1 MPFDR
6 SSGENGR
13 GVQMTDTSYAGKTA
27 DYFEDRRDEMLPFI
41 PIGARHVLEVG
52 CGNAA
57 FAAHLKT
64 QRRVEVT
71 AIEAH
76 PAAADVAHDRVDRL
90 LSSSI
95 EDALPKL
102 AGEHFDCIV
111 LNDVLE
117 HLVDPWDVLTRLRHF
132 LAPDGVV
139 VASIPNIR
147 YHPVFKEF
155 VLQGRWQ
162 YRQDGVMDR
171 THLRF
176 FTRQSMQELFVSTG
190 YAMRRIEGINAISL
204 PWKFSLLNQLCG
216 QALADTRFKQFA
228 CVAGLVGND
237 ASPRL

>member
-1 MPFDR
+1 
-6 SSGENGR
+6 
-13 GVQMTDTSYAGKTA
+13 MTDTSYAGKTA

-76 PAAADVAHDRVDRL
+76 P
-90 LSSSI
+90 
-95 EDALPKL
+95 DALPKL